1 MSVAIKIEIEVKR
14 IGSELD
20 SIEHATFNAAR
31 PLRPTGGRAN
41 CRANRLTDDILSVGF
56 SPDMRSIHLNRV
68 SVGLLAILFLV
79 AAVWF
84 AFERQAPKPIPADEF
99 VRAMDAHQTSLID
112 RYFSEHQNPNVRA
125 ANDRSLLFAAILRE
139 DRAVA
144 QRLLNAGASADLC
157 DDAGVTPLMVAT
169 MHGDLEMVRALA
181 GHVSDVTARDRAR
194 HSALYYAVNAQKLE
208 VVDLLLN
215 LTPNLELAYGDAGE
229 LLTLALG
236 TPNTKIAQEILSRL
250 PRLQE
255 WSDGALRALDG
266 VLRAGDRESV
276 RLLLS
281 KHIPPP
287 TPVGKRV
294 PLLAYAIE
302 TDNAPLFATL
312 LECGAD
318 ANTILPAKYDKE
330 FLDGLPSKSFRNYIE
345 DDRNV
350 TCLMLAAGLGKTDF
364 VRALLQA
371 GADRNRATGRY
382 KMMPLYFAAELG
394 HWQAAQLLL
403 GSGPDPEKL
412 RIEISLSSQHMA
424 LIKDG
429 VPVLNSTCST
439 GREGYSTKRGYFVIT
454 DKERNHRST
463 IYHVDMPYFMRL
475 SCLDF
480 GMHEGVVPNYPASH
494 GCIRLPGETARKLF
508 AEIPIG
514 TVVAVQ

>member
-1 MSVAIKIEIEVKR
+1 MRGIK
-14 IGSELD
+14 LNW
-20 SIEHATFNAAR
+20 F
-31 PLRPTGGRAN
+31 
-41 CRANRLTDDILSVGF
+41 SVGA
-56 SPDMRSIHLNRV
+56 
-68 SVGLLAILFLV
+68 LAALFLA
-79 AAVWF
+79 AAVWL
-84 AFERQAPKPIPADEF
+84 ALEPQAVKPIPADEF
-99 VRAMDAHQTSLID
+99 VRAMETRHTSLIN
-112 RYFSEHQNPNVRA
+112 RYFRERQNLNVRT
-125 ANDRSLLFAAILRE
+125 ANDRSLLFTAILRE
-139 DRAVA
+139 DREIAH
-144 QRLLNAGASADLC
+144 RLLDAGASPDLC

-169 MHGDLEMVRALA
+169 MHGDLELTRAMI
-181 GHVSDVTARDRAR
+181 GNVSDITVRDRAG
-194 HSALYYAVNAQKLE
+194 HSALYYAVNAQKIE
-208 VVDLLLN
+208 IVDLLLN
-215 LTPNLELAYGDAGE
+215 LTPNLELAYGDSGE

-255 WSDGALRALDG
+255 WSSAALRALDN
-266 VLRAGDRESV
+266 VLRLGDRDSI
-276 RLLLS
+276 RLLLA

-287 TPVGKRV
+287 TPEGKRV
-294 PLLAYAIE
+294 PLLAYAIS
-302 TDNAPLFATL
+302 TDNVPLFTTL

-318 ANTILPAKYDKE
+318 ANTVLPAKYDKE
-330 FLDGLPSKSFRNYIE
+330 FLDSLPSKSFRNYIE

-350 TCLMLAAGLGKTDF
+350 TCLMLAAGLGKTDY

-371 GADRNRATGRY
+371 GADRNRSTGRY

-429 VPVLNSTCST
+429 VPILNSICST
-439 GREGYSTKRGYFVIT
+439 GREGFGTKRGFFVIT

>member
-1 MSVAIKIEIEVKR
+1 MRS
-14 IGSELD
+14 S
-20 SIEHATFNAAR
+20 
-31 PLRPTGGRAN
+31 PLN
-41 CRANRLTDDILSVGF
+41 WFSVGA
-56 SPDMRSIHLNRV
+56 
-68 SVGLLAILFLV
+68 LAALFLA
-79 AAVWF
+79 AAVWL
-84 AFERQAPKPIPADEF
+84 AFEPPRSKPIAPEEF
-99 VRAMDAHQTSLID
+99 VQAMETHQTSLID
-112 RYFSEHQNPNVRA
+112 RYFREHHNPNVRA
-125 ANDRSLLFAAILRE
+125 PNERSLLFCAILRD
-139 DRAVA
+139 DRALA
-144 QRLLNAGASADLC
+144 QRLLEAGASPDLS
-157 DDAGVTPLMVAT
+157 DDAGVTPLMIAA
-169 MHGDLEMVRALA
+169 MHGDLQMVRALV
-181 GHVSDVTARDRAR
+181 GRVSDVVARDRAG
-194 HSALYYAVNAQKLE
+194 HSALFYAVNAQRIE
-208 VVDLLLN
+208 IVELLLN

-236 TPNTKIAQEILSRL
+236 TPNIKIAQEILSRL

-255 WSDGALRALDG
+255 WSPRALHALDN
-266 VLRAGDRESV
+266 VLRAGDRDSI

-287 TPVGKRV
+287 TPEGKRV
-294 PLLAYAIE
+294 PLLAYAIS
-302 TDNAPLFATL
+302 TDNTPLFTTL

-318 ANTILPAKYDKE
+318 PNTILPAKYDKE
-330 FLDGLPSKSFRNYIE
+330 FLDSLPSKSFRNYIE

-350 TCLMLAAGLGKTDF
+350 TCLMLAAGLGRTDYL
-364 VRALLQA
+364 RALVQA
-371 GADRNRATGRY
+371 GAERNRSTGRY
-382 KMMPLYFAAELG
+382 KMIALYFAAELG
-394 HWQAAQLLL
+394 HWQAAQILL
-403 GSGPDPEKL
+403 GSGPGPDKL
-412 RIEISLSSQHMA
+412 RIEISLASQRMS

-429 VPVLNSTCST
+429 VPIMNSVCST

>member
-1 MSVAIKIEIEVKR
+1 MHGI
-14 IGSELD
+14 
-20 SIEHATFNAAR
+20 
-31 PLRPTGGRAN
+31 
-41 CRANRLTDDILSVGF
+41 RLNWFSVGA
-56 SPDMRSIHLNRV
+56 
-68 SVGLLAILFLV
+68 LAALFV
-79 AAVWF
+79 AAAVWL
-84 AFERQAPKPIPADEF
+84 ALEPQLVKPIPADEF
-99 VRAMDAHQTSLID
+99 VRAMETHHTSLIN
-112 RYFSEHQNPNVRA
+112 RYFRERQNLNVRT
-125 ANDRSLLFAAILRE
+125 ANDRSLLFTAILRE
-139 DRAVA
+139 DREIAL
-144 QRLLNAGASADLC
+144 RLLDAGASPDLS
-157 DDAGVTPLMVAT
+157 DDAGVTPLMVAA
-169 MHGDLEMVRALA
+169 MHGDLELARAMI
-181 GHVSDVTARDRAR
+181 GNVTDVTVRDRAG
-194 HSALYYAVNAQKLE
+194 HSALYYAVNAQKIE
-208 VVDLLLN
+208 IVDLLLN
-215 LTPNLELAYGDAGE
+215 LTPNLELAYGNSGE

-236 TPNTKIAQEILSRL
+236 TPNTKIAQEILYRL

-255 WSDGALRALDG
+255 WSSAALRALDN
-266 VLRAGDRESV
+266 VLRLGDRDSI

-281 KHIPPP
+281 KHVPQP
-287 TPVGKRV
+287 TPEGKRV

-302 TDNAPLFATL
+302 TDNTPLFTTL

-318 ANTILPAKYDKE
+318 ANTTLPAKYDKE

-350 TCLMLAAGLGKTDF
+350 TCVMLAAGLGKTDY

-371 GADRNRATGRY
+371 GAEKNRSTGRY
-382 KMMPLYFAAELG
+382 KMVALYFAAELG

-403 GSGPDPEKL
+403 GSGPEPEKL
-412 RIEISLSSQHMA
+412 RIEISLASQRMS

-429 VPVLNSTCST
+429 VPVLNSICST
-439 GREGYSTKRGYFVIT
+439 GREGFGTKRGFFVIT

>member
-1 MSVAIKIEIEVKR
+1 
-14 IGSELD
+14 
-20 SIEHATFNAAR
+20 
-31 PLRPTGGRAN
+31 
-41 CRANRLTDDILSVGF
+41 
-56 SPDMRSIHLNRV
+56 MRSFKLNRV
-68 SVGLLAILFLV
+68 LAGMLAPLFLV
-79 AAVWF
+79 AVVWL
-84 AFERQAPKPIPADEF
+84 AFERHARKPIPADEF
-99 VRAMDAHQTSLID
+99 VRAMETHQTSLID
-112 RYFSEHQNPNVRA
+112 RYFRQHQNPNARG

-139 DRAVA
+139 DRIVA
-144 QRLLNAGASADLC
+144 RRLLDAGASGDLADN
-157 DDAGVTPLMVAT
+157 AGVTPLMVAA
-169 MHGDLEMVRALA
+169 MHGDLELVRALA
-181 GHVSDVTARDRAR
+181 GHVTDVAARDRAG
-194 HSALYYAVNAQKLE
+194 HSALYYAVAAQKLE
-208 VVDLLLN
+208 IVDLLLS
-215 LTPNLELAYGDAGE
+215 LTPNLELAYGDNAE
-229 LLTLALG
+229 LLTIALG
-236 TPNTKIAQEILSRL
+236 SANPKIAQEILTRMPQL
-250 PRLQE
+250 EQ
-255 WSDGALRALDG
+255 WSAGALRALDN

-287 TPVGKRV
+287 TPEGKRV
-294 PLLAYAIE
+294 PLLAYAIA
-302 TDNAPLFATL
+302 TDNAPLFTTL

-318 ANTILPAKYDKE
+318 VNTTLPSKYDKE
-330 FLDGLPSKSFRNYIE
+330 FLDALPSKSFRNYIE
-345 DDRNV
+345 DDRDV
-350 TCLMLAAGLGKTDF
+350 TCLMLAAGLGHTDY

-371 GADRNRATGRY
+371 GADRDRATGRY
-382 KMMPLYFAAELG
+382 KMIALYFAAELG
-394 HWQAAQLLL
+394 HWQPAQILL
-403 GSGPDPEKL
+403 GGGPPPDHL

-439 GREGYSTKRGYFVIT
+439 GRGGYSTKRGYFVIT

>member
-1 MSVAIKIEIEVKR
+1 MVYYRSV
-14 IGSELD
+14 
-20 SIEHATFNAAR
+20 
-31 PLRPTGGRAN
+31 
-41 CRANRLTDDILSVGF
+41 
-56 SPDMRSIHLNRV
+56 SPDMRSTNLNQV
-68 SVGLLAILFLV
+68 LV
-79 AAVWF
+79 ATLSAVF
-84 AFERQAPKPIPADEF
+84 VLVAVRLASDHRGHKPIPADDF
-99 VRAMDAHQTSLID
+99 IRALETHQTSLID
-112 RYFSEHQNPNVRA
+112 RYFREQQNLNARG

-139 DRAVA
+139 DQIVA
-144 QRLLNAGASADLC
+144 RRLLDAGASADLS
-157 DDAGVTPLMVAT
+157 DSAGVTPLMVAV
-169 MHGDLEMVRALA
+169 MHGDFELVRALA
-181 GHVSDVTARDRAR
+181 GHVTDIAARDRAG
-194 HSALYYAVNAQKLE
+194 HSALYYAVASQKPE
-208 VVDLLLN
+208 IVDLLLS
-215 LTPNLELAYGDAGE
+215 LTPNLELAYGDTGE

-236 TPNTKIAQEILSRL
+236 SLNTKIAQEILSRL

-255 WSDGALRALDG
+255 WSASALRALDN

-287 TPVGKRV
+287 TPEGKRV
-294 PLLAYAIE
+294 PLLAYAIA
-302 TDNAPLFATL
+302 TDNVPLFTTL
-312 LECGAD
+312 LDCGAD
-318 ANTILPAKYDKE
+318 ANTTLSAKYDKE
-330 FLDGLPSKSFRNYIE
+330 FLDALPSKSFRNYIE

-350 TCLMLAAGLGKTDF
+350 TCLMLAAGLGRTDY

-382 KMMPLYFAAELG
+382 KMLALYFAAELG
-394 HWQAAQLLL
+394 HWQPAQILL
-403 GSGPDPEKL
+403 GSGLAPEKL

-424 LIKDG
+424 LIRDG

-439 GREGYSTKRGYFVIT
+439 GREGFSTKRGYFVIT